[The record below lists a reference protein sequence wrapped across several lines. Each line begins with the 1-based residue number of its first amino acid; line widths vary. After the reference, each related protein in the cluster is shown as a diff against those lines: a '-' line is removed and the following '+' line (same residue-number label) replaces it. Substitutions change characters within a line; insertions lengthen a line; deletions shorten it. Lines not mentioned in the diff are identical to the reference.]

1 MLLPTTDEDP
11 VPRERSQGQDPEDE
25 GQADVDSIQST
36 IVCPENPSV
45 DLVIVDDHAWCFFS
59 ETSKLASNTSSFSFV
74 VNVDGIKDLSDEA
87 TSPLALGA
95 LANMMNEEPH
105 EGLSDVHDEIL
116 QASLAR
122 TIFASARDFPV
133 YRVSGSKT
141 GSVRPQAKKKKKQG
155 A

>member
-1 MLLPTTDEDP
+1 M
-11 VPRERSQGQDPEDE
+11 
-25 GQADVDSIQST
+25 
-36 IVCPENPSV
+36 
-45 DLVIVDDHAWCFFS
+45 
-59 ETSKLASNTSSFSFV
+59 
-74 VNVDGIKDLSDEA
+74 DGIKDLTDEA
-87 TSPLALGA
+87 TSPLALSV
-95 LANMMNEEPH
+95 LANVNEEPH
-105 EGLSDVHDEIL
+105 EGLSEVHDDIL